1 MDITKFKGVGSQ
13 MVMYKELR
21 SSKIRYKY
29 TEPEPPTPGVV
40 KHFYWTVDSIMPVN
54 ENLSTDRIYSFTLS
68 ANTKKGSSL
77 FGTADKNDSN
87 DFRIFWYELDH
98 WLFFDSGSERLY
110 YNNFGC
116 LYTDILTYDLT
127 YNSLKVFK
135 NNEQKKYYSLSG
147 NVKTSGDLYFVS
159 INGTNKESLN
169 LYEFKVYDTNNN
181 LLKHYIPLEDGRTL
195 YDIVSKTTFDVGKTF
210 TATETDVTV
219 NEKGEEIP
227 GYEYKN

>member
-1 MDITKFKGVGSQ
+1 MEDIIKKQKNGYKL
-13 MVMYKELR
+13 VMYKKKW
-21 SSKIRYKY
+21 SNQIKYKQL
-29 TEPEPPTPGVV
+29 PTPGVV
-40 KHFYWTVDSIMPVN
+40 KHFYWTVNSYMPVN
-54 ENLSTDRIYSFTLS
+54 ENLSTDRIYSFTFS
-68 ANTKKGSSL
+68 ANTRNGNSH
-77 FGTADKNDSN
+77 FGTADTTDSN
-87 DFRIFWYELDH
+87 DFRLFWQGTDTQ
-98 WLFFDSGSERLY
+98 LFLDSGSARVW

-159 INGTNKESLN
+159 KKGTNTESLN

-181 LLKHYIPLEDGRTL
+181 LLKHYIPLEDGKTL
-195 YDIVSKTTFDVGKTF
+195 YDVVSKTTFDVGKTF

>member
-1 MDITKFKGVGSQ
+1 MD
-13 MVMYKELR
+13 
-21 SSKIRYKY
+21 
-29 TEPEPPTPGVV
+29 
-40 KHFYWTVDSIMPVN
+40 
-54 ENLSTDRIYSFTLS
+54 
-68 ANTKKGSSL
+68 
-77 FGTADKNDSN
+77 
-87 DFRIFWYELDH
+87 
-98 WLFFDSGSERLY
+98 LFF
-110 YNNFGC
+110 NNFQI
-116 LYTDILTYDLT
+116 LYDFNAWFWSIIYPFIICFP
-127 YNSLKVFK
+127 NSLKVFK

-159 INGTNKESLN
+159 INTESLN

-181 LLKHYIPLEDGRTL
+181 LLKHYIPLEDGKTL